1 MHNGTKHVLKR
12 LKRLSVTSNEQRK
25 VGIAH
30 IKNQLAVA
38 TIILIDGC
46 TLGAEETK
54 ERTENL
60 NRGVGNKVK
69 VVIGKGLMSLVL
81 ARHLN
86 KLFRNQLSLVG
97 RRLLI
102 ASLLSLKFFLDHFL
116 FKLCHGL
123 NYSLIQS
130 IGK

>member
-1 MHNGTKHVLKR
+1 MHNGAEHVLQR
-12 LKRLSVTSNEQRK
+12 LKGLAVTTNEQRK

-30 IKNQLAVA
+30 IKDQLAVA
-38 TIILIDGC
+38 AIILIDGC
-46 TLGAEETK
+46 TLGTEETK

-69 VVIGKGLMSLVL
+69 VVIRQGLMSLVL
-81 ARHLN
+81 ARHLS
-86 KLFRNQLSLVG
+86 KLFGNQRSLVG
-97 RRLLI
+97 CRLLI
-102 ASLLSLKFFLDHFL
+102 ASLLSLKLFLEHFL